1 MSLNEILSVAQLQ
14 SSAVRYSP
22 AEMDRLAR
30 SYRAEVMAEGLAK
43 LAVTVTAGLRQLAAA
58 YRRWDERQQTIADLE
73 RLDDRCLADIGV
85 AREEIVSFAAGHQA
99 RHDADEHLYVA
110 GTVPTNAANTQGE
123 RRIKVVVA
131 A

>member
-1 MSLNEILSVAQLQ
+1 MSLNQIASLTQLQ

-22 AEMDRLAR
+22 GEMELMAR
-30 SYRAEVMAEGLAK
+30 HYRAVALGKALAK
-43 LAVTVTAGLRQLAAA
+43 LLLGVAAGVRQLARA
-58 YRRWDERQQTIADLE
+58 YSRWDERQQTIADLE

-99 RHDADEHLYVA
+99 RHDADEHLYLA
-110 GTVPTNAANTQGE
+110 GSGPVAANSQGE
-123 RRIKVVVA
+123 RRIAVVA